1 MEGIYMK
8 KLVATCIL
16 SLGVIGLVN
25 VGGNSHTIAD
35 LPSRHVKTIQQDSI
49 NLADLPSRHNINSV
63 STFMDLP
70 SRH

>member
-1 MEGIYMK
+1 MK

-35 LPSRHVKTIQQDSI
+35 LPSRHVKNYPT
-49 NLADLPSRHNINSV
+49 R
-63 STFMDLP
+63 
-70 SRH
+70 